1 MKSIFYSFAVA
12 TAFIFV
18 QSQTFANRPDNSV
31 KQDKGSLKEKDLD
44 AYYDSIYRADHP
56 LLEKVY
62 NEDPSSIGKHPAN
75 RQTTFSYSNSYVPN
89 SATVNTQKA
98 VGQIEIIPE
107 MSPSG
112 AKTYTIPIKSYKA
125 SGVFSPEISLSYNSQ
140 GRGSYAG
147 KGWTIGGLQS
157 ITRGNTTLYY
167 DGKTKGI
174 SMTPDDAFYLN
185 GVRLIRTS
193 NNSYEY
199 ETEQGHI
206 KVVAVV
212 SGNITRM
219 FNVYY
224 PNGYRAAFYLPTNN
238 YNLLEYPITQL
249 TDNLGRSIY
258 YSYTYSASHFHIR
271 TIEYENNKAKIQF
284 TYDDN
289 RADYVGGYSGGM
301 SLDCRLL
308 LKNITFSRNN
318 TELGTYTLS
327 HIINNNTSLLSQID
341 YSTNGSS
348 LNPLKFYYGNGSAVA
363 SYEDIS
369 CTYLAGY
376 NYQHRRQLRVTRG
389 RFDYSSG
396 DDGLFV
402 FPNETPYLYIN
413 EGSTKKFNNQY
424 PSDQT
429 IYAYC
434 NLSEDYAG
442 ILPELNTEEGFID
455 LFCADLEGQRIE
467 SLIKVNNKVNG
478 NLDQITFKVYK
489 HNVIAGIALHSTHNF
504 SFSTVY
510 TDGNQNKS
518 IQPKFYFPGDFNGDG
533 KMEIL
538 AVSAE
543 NPFGE
548 SYRPSK
554 CYIFD
559 LQNGTKLYEGHV
571 FSFHKEFPSSGDFNT
586 PEDNSD
592 KIIPLDYDGD
602 GKMDICHVT
611 ASGTTIYSFESNNGI
626 WSVNSGISNSLITK
640 SSLYSGRFYSC
651 GDFNGDGLTDIITS
665 DIRGYGTN
673 WTIYDS
679 EGDGSF
685 NFHYFQG
692 PNMQTSAESDFIIQ
706 DVDRDGTS
714 DLIELTSS
722 QMRTY
727 IMKNRQASL
736 SSTTSLNNE
745 NELVVPV
752 NTNSSTLT
760 YQLVSIK
767 GYIAK
772 LYAYMT
778 NLMTDQALTGMI
790 NSLGVI
796 DKNYY
801 YSIAKD
807 NYGIYVKSSSA
818 TFPYSN
824 LFEGIPVIAGNE
836 IFLNGSSKDINKYY
850 YENAVLHGQGM
861 GFRGFENI
869 RIKNKRGQFTTSTY
883 EPYNFSLLKEIDA
896 PTFRHTNTNSVTI
909 ASNKI
914 VQAVVSSATQYD
926 KLKGITSNT
935 SCTYDSYGQ
944 LLTESTTLPGNIS
957 VNKSFTYTNY
967 TNINSK
973 YHLGVLTTSAVAT
986 SRGNSQHT
994 ESKNYSSYNS
1004 FDQPQTIVE
1013 KVNGYTLKTTTLAYD
1028 NKGNITSRSI
1038 KPYSST
1044 VPRTSVYTYNSDN
1057 RLTNATTPVG
1067 TSQSFTYNT
1076 DGTISQMTDY
1086 TGNTTYNY
1094 DAFGRKINETSPDN
1108 SELNTSF
1115 AWDSSNGGLYSITM
1129 SGTGIPTVKTVYDA
1143 LNREVKNITTRFDGT
1158 KTMVVK
1164 SYDAYGNMNQE
1175 SLPYKNSAPVFNQ
1188 YTYDYYDRLTQKVEA
1203 GKTTTYT
1210 YSGLSTTANDGTTYT
1225 ITTTDA
1231 LGGVVSVADPAGT
1244 ITYTLNGAG
1253 NPIAITTP
1261 SDNGTIS
1268 TSITYDSYERKTA
1281 TNDPSYGTIAY
1292 SYDGSGRLQSE
1303 TNANNA
1309 TISYAYDN
1317 YDRLTTKTV
1326 PEFTTSYSY
1335 DNNLNALT
1343 AVTSTNGTST
1353 TYSYDAYGRLSSV
1366 RENAVDSKWL
1376 KKDYSYA
1383 NGRVSATQYT
1393 SQSGLL
1399 ATENYTYAN
1408 GWLKEVKLNNST
1420 SIFKLTSENGMGHT
1434 SQITTGNL
1442 TRNYSFS
1449 SYGLPTSR
1457 TILLGNSAN
1466 DVTTYNFNSVTGN
1479 LTSRAFPLKNKTEN
1493 FTYDNLYRLTNYDG
1507 TAVTYDDNG
1516 NILSKG
1522 DIGSFAYNISC
1533 KPFAVSEV
1541 TLSNSISAG
1550 AQSVSYNSF
1559 ERPATITD
1567 NGYTVSFTYN
1577 SEFDRVR
1584 MTKVRNSQTQLTRY
1598 YLGGCYELDIKPSG
1612 TTEKLYLN
1620 GGYYDAPAVLIKQ
1633 GSSSNVYNIVRDHLG
1648 SVTRIYNASGTLMQ
1662 ELSYDAWG
1670 RMRDPSTFTLYAPTS
1685 EPEPYLGRGYCG
1697 HEHLTGLGL
1706 INMNARLYDPVLGRF
1721 LAADPFVQ
1729 APNMTQNFNR
1739 YSYCLNNPLRFSD
1752 TSGEVIGIDDVIC
1765 IVVASA
1771 VIGGTINAISNSHN
1785 IHNFWDAF
1793 GYFSV
1798 GAAAGAVGAY
1808 AGGAIAIGGVIGGAL
1823 SGLVSGVSAG
1833 GILGAG
1839 NSFMA
1844 NGNFNQIWSD
1854 ALNGMIAGGVSGA
1867 VVGGIAGGVSSY
1879 LKGENIWTGKAN
1891 PTSIEPRRP
1900 QNPQPD
1906 AMPTKANADMS
1917 AQSAGE
1923 IQMST
1928 FIDDTIPLPSSV
1940 AKETMNSAA
1949 FPTGEGSNIV
1959 YYGIDDLPK
1968 IRYIG
1973 ITKRTPVNRFLEHLY
1988 SGTERAALRYFPIE
2002 GAQSLSRIQ
2011 ARIIEQQLIN
2021 TYGLGSNGGLL
2032 FNKINSISPRYWNNW
2047 GITIKI
2053 RF

>member
-1 MKSIFYSFAVA
+1 MKSIFRSLAVA
-12 TAFIFV
+12 TAFLLSV
-18 QSQTFANRPDNSV
+18 QGQVFASLSDNSV
-31 KQDKGSLKEKDLD
+31 KQDKDSLKRKDLD
-44 AYYDSIYRADHP
+44 AYYDSIYRAGHP

-62 NEDPSSIGKHPAN
+62 NKDPSSIGKHPSN
-75 RQTTFSYSNSYVPN
+75 RQTAFSYSNSHVPN
-89 SATVNTQKA
+89 SATVSTQKA
-98 VGQIEIIPE
+98 VGHIDIMPG

-112 AKTYTIPIKSYKA
+112 AKTYTIPIRCYKA
-125 SGVFSPEISLSYNSQ
+125 NGVFSPDISLSYNSQ
-140 GRGSYAG
+140 GCGSYVG

-157 ITRGNTTLYY
+157 ITRGNKTFYY

-193 NNSYEY
+193 NTAYEY

-212 SGNITRM
+212 SGNVTKY

-224 PNGYRAAFYLPTNN
+224 PNGYKAVFYYTSND
-238 YNLLEYPITQL
+238 YNLLEYPIREL
-249 TDNLGRSIY
+249 VDNLGMKIK
-258 YSYTYSASHFHIR
+258 YSYTFRGEHPHIK

-284 TYDDN
+284 TYDEN
-289 RADYVGGYSGGM
+289 RADYVGGYSGGE
-301 SLDCRLL
+301 SLDSKLL
-308 LKNITFSRNN
+308 LKNITCSRNN

-327 HIINNNTSLLSQID
+327 HIINHSTSLLSQID
-341 YSTNGSS
+341 YSANGSS
-348 LNPLKFYYGNGSAVA
+348 LNPLKFYYGDGSAAA
-363 SYEDIS
+363 SYDELS

-376 NYQHRRQLRVTRG
+376 NYQHRRQLRAVRG

-424 PSDQT
+424 PSNQT
-429 IYAYC
+429 IYAYY
-434 NLSEDYAG
+434 NLGEDYAG

-455 LFCADLEGQRIE
+455 LFCADLEGQRVE

-478 NLDQITFKVYK
+478 NLDQITFKIYK
-489 HNVIAGIALHSTHNF
+489 NNAISGITLYSTQNF

-548 SYRPSK
+548 SNRPSK

-571 FSFHKEFPSSGDFNT
+571 FSFHKEFPTSSDFNT

-611 ASGTTIYSFESNNGI
+611 TSGSTIYSFESNNGT
-626 WSVNSGISNSLITK
+626 WSVNTGISNSLISRSTLF
-640 SSLYSGRFYSC
+640 SECFYSC
-651 GDFNGDGLTDIITS
+651 GDFNGDRLTDIITS
-665 DIRGYGTN
+665 DIRGLGTN
-673 WTIYDS
+673 WTVYVS
-679 EGDGSF
+679 KGDGSF
-685 NFHYFQG
+685 NFHNLQG
-692 PNMQTSAESDFIIQ
+692 PNMQASAESDFIIQ
-706 DVDRDGTS
+706 DVDGDGTS

-722 QMRTY
+722 QMKTY

-736 SSTTSLNNE
+736 SSTTSLDNE

-752 NTNSSTLT
+752 NTNSSTLK
-760 YQLVSIK
+760 YQLVSIQ
-767 GYIAK
+767 GYMAK
-772 LYAYMT
+772 LYAYKT
-778 NLMTDQALTGMI
+778 NLMTDLALTGMI
-790 NSLGVI
+790 NSQGVI

-801 YSIAKD
+801 YRIAKD
-807 NYGIYVKSSSA
+807 GYGIYVKSSSA

-836 IFLNGSSKDINKYY
+836 IFLSGSSKDIKKYY

-861 GFRGFENI
+861 GFRGFEKI
-869 RIKNKRGQFTTSTY
+869 RMKNKRGQFTTSTY
-883 EPYNFSLLKEIDA
+883 EPYNFSLLKEVDA
-896 PTFRHTNTNSVTI
+896 PTFRHTNTNSVTV

-926 KLKGITSNT
+926 RLKEITGNT
-935 SCTYDSYGQ
+935 SYTYDTYGQ

-957 VNKSFTYTNY
+957 VSKSFTYTNY
-967 TNINSK
+967 TNISSK
-973 YHLGVLTTSAVAT
+973 YHLGVLTTSSVTT
-986 SRGNSQHT
+986 SRGSSQHT

-1004 FDQPQTIVE
+1004 FDQPLKIVE
-1013 KVNGYTLKTTTLAYD
+1013 KVNGHTLSTMTLVYD
-1028 NKGNITSRSI
+1028 NKGNITSKSI

-1044 VPRTSVYTYNSDN
+1044 APRTSIYTYNSDN
-1057 RLTNATTPVG
+1057 RLTSTTTPVG
-1067 TSQSFTYNT
+1067 TSQSFTYNI

-1094 DAFGRKINETSPDN
+1094 DAFGRKIKETSPDN

-1115 AWDSSNGGLYSITM
+1115 TWDSGNGGLYAVTK

-1164 SYDAYGNMNQE
+1164 TYDAYGNMNQE
-1175 SLPYKNSAPVFNQ
+1175 SLPYKNSASVFKQ

-1210 YSGLSTTANDGTTYT
+1210 YTGLSTRADDGTTYT

-1231 LGGVVSVADPAGT
+1231 LGGVVSVTDPAGT

-1253 NPIAITTP
+1253 NPTIVTTP
-1261 SDNGTIS
+1261 SNNGTIS
-1268 TSITYDSYERKTA
+1268 TSITYDSYERKT
-1281 TNDPSYGTIAY
+1281 TTVDPSYGTTTY

-1309 TISYAYDN
+1309 TISYTYDS
-1317 YDRLTTKTV
+1317 YDRLSTKTM
-1326 PEFTTSYSY
+1326 PEFTTSYTY

-1353 TYSYDAYGRLSSV
+1353 TYNYDSYGRLSSV

-1376 KKDYSYA
+1376 KKDYTYA
-1383 NGRVSATQYT
+1383 NGRVSTIQYT
-1393 SQSGLL
+1393 SQSGVLG
-1399 ATENYTYAN
+1399 TENYSYAN

-1420 SIFKLTSENGMGHT
+1420 SIFKLTSENGMGQT
-1434 SQITTGNL
+1434 SQITTGNIN
-1442 TRNYSFS
+1442 RSYSFN

-1457 TILLGNSAN
+1457 TILLGNSAH
-1466 DVTTYNFNSVTGN
+1466 DVATYSFNSATGN

-1507 TAVTYDDNG
+1507 TGVTYDDNG

-1522 DIGSFAYNISC
+1522 DVGSFAYNISG

-1550 AQSVSYNSF
+1550 AQSVSYLSF
-1559 ERPATITD
+1559 ERPGTITD

-1577 SEFDRVR
+1577 SDCDRVK
-1584 MTKVRNSQTQLTRY
+1584 MSKVKNGQTQLTRY
-1598 YLGGCYELDIKPSG
+1598 YLGGCYELDIRPSG

-1620 GGYYDAPAVLIKQ
+1620 GGYYDAPAVLVKL
-1633 GSSSNVYNIVRDHLG
+1633 GSSSSVYNIIRDHLG
-1648 SVTRIYNASGTLMQ
+1648 SITRVYNASGTLVQ
-1662 ELSYDAWG
+1662 ELNYDAWG
-1670 RMRDPSTFTLYAPTS
+1670 RMRDPSTFTLFAPSS

-1706 INMNARLYDPVLGRF
+1706 INMNARLYDPILGRF

-1739 YSYCLNNPLRFSD
+1739 YSYCLNNPLRFAD
-1752 TSGEVIGIDDVIC
+1752 TSGELFGIDDAILV
-1765 IVVASA
+1765 VVAGA
-1771 VIGGTINAISNSHN
+1771 IIGGTINAISNSKN
-1785 IHNFWDAF
+1785 IHNFWDAL
-1793 GYFSV
+1793 GYFGV

-1808 AGGAIAIGGVIGGAL
+1808 AGGAITIGGAIGGAL
-1823 SGLVSGVSAG
+1823 SGFVAGVSSGA
-1833 GILGAG
+1833 ILGAG
-1839 NSFMA
+1839 NSVMTY
-1844 NGNFNQIWSD
+1844 GNFDHVWGD
-1854 ALNGMIAGGVSGA
+1854 AFNGMVVGGISGA

-1879 LKGENIWTGKAN
+1879 LKGENIWTGEN
-1891 PTSIEPRRP
+1891 PSSINPRQP

-1906 AMPTKANADMS
+1906 AMPTKEVGVEPTSSQLIPSNENLTLSNRQELIHYTSKDCYIEIMKTKELKPSVGFKHARYGNGQYFTDLEPAN
-1917 AQSAGE
+1917 
-1923 IQMST
+1923 
-1928 FIDDTIPLPSSV
+1928 F
-1940 AKETMNSAA
+1940 TMGQVSRKL
-1949 FPTGEGSNIV
+1949 
-1959 YYGIDDLPK
+1959 YGIPWVRNKLQYFIKIDATGLNIIQNIPHNFLLP
-1968 IRYIG
+1968 G
-1973 ITKRTPVNRFLEHLY
+1973 NN
-1988 SGTERAALRYFPIE
+1988 
-2002 GAQSLSRIQ
+2002 SLNLQ
-2011 ARIIEQQLIN
+2011 NRIIDSGVTI
-2021 TYGLGSNGGLL
+2021 
-2032 FNKINSISPRYWNNW
+2032 FKI
-2047 GITIKI
+2047 KL
-2053 RF
+2053 

>member
-1 MKSIFYSFAVA
+1 MVYGSASASIP
-12 TAFIFV
+12 
-18 QSQTFANRPDNSV
+18 NNSEE
-31 KQDKGSLKEKDLD
+31 QKENTVRKADLD
-44 AYYDSIYRADHP
+44 AYYDSIYRAEHP
-56 LLEKVY
+56 LLEKIF
-62 NEDPSSIGKHPAN
+62 NDNPSSIGKHPVK
-75 RQTTFSYSNSYVPN
+75 RQTTFSYSNNYVPS
-89 SATVNTQKA
+89 SASVNTQKA
-98 VGQIEIIPE
+98 VGQIEITPGT
-107 MSPSG
+107 SPSG
-112 AKTYTIPIKSYKA
+112 AKTYIVPIKCYKA
-125 SGVFSPEISLSYNSQ
+125 DGVFSPDISLSYSSQ
-140 GRGSYAG
+140 GRGGSVG
-147 KGWTIGGLQS
+147 KGWTVGGLQS
-157 ITRGNTTLYY
+157 ITRGSRTLYY

-174 SMTPDDAFYLN
+174 EMTADDAFYLN

-193 NNSYEY
+193 SSTYEY

-206 KVVAVV
+206 KAVAVV
-212 SGNITRM
+212 SGNVTKY

-224 PNGYRAAFYLPTNN
+224 PNGYKAVFYYTTNDD
-238 YNLLEYPITQL
+238 NLLEYPITEL
-249 TDNLGRSIY
+249 TDNLGRKIN
-258 YSYTYSASHFHIR
+258 YSYTYSGAHFHIK
-271 TIEYENNKAKIQF
+271 TIKYENSKAKVQF
-284 TYDDN
+284 TYDEN
-289 RADYVGGYSGGM
+289 KADYIGGYRGGV
-301 SLDCRLL
+301 SLNSSLL
-308 LKNITFSRNN
+308 LKSITCSRNN
-318 TELGTYTLS
+318 TEIGTYNLS
-327 HIINNNTSLLSQID
+327 HITNNSTSLLSQID
-341 YSTNGSS
+341 YSANGNS
-348 LNPLKFYYGNGSAVA
+348 LNPLKFYYGDGSAA
-363 SYEDIS
+363 STYDDVS

-376 NYQHRRQLRVTRG
+376 NYQHRRQLRAVRG
-389 RFDYSSG
+389 RFNYYSG

-442 ILPELNTEEGFID
+442 LLPDLNTEEGFID

-478 NLDQITFKVYK
+478 NYDQISFKIYK
-489 HNVIAGIALHSTHNF
+489 HNAVTGINLYNTRTF
-504 SFSTVY
+504 SFSTAY
-510 TDGNQNKS
+510 TDGEQNKS
-518 IQPKFYFPGDFNGDG
+518 VQPKFYFPGDFNGDG
-533 KMEIL
+533 KMEVL

-548 SYRPSK
+548 SNRPSK

-559 LQNGTKLYEGHV
+559 LQNGVKLYEGHV
-571 FSFHKEFPSSGDFNT
+571 FSFHKEFPTSGDFTT

-592 KIIPLDYDGD
+592 KIIPLDYNGD
-602 GKMDICHVT
+602 GKTDICHVS
-611 ASGTTIYSFESNNGI
+611 ASGSTIYSFDCNNGT
-626 WSVNSGISNSLITK
+626 WSANTVGNSALITRSLL
-640 SSLYSGRFYSC
+640 SSDRFYLN
-651 GDFNGDGLTDIITS
+651 GDFNGDGLTDILVSSFRGSNSNYWTLYTS
-665 DIRGYGTN
+665 R
-673 WTIYDS
+673 
-679 EGDGSF
+679 GDGGFDFS
-685 NFHYFQG
+685 NIQG
-692 PNMQTSAESDFIIQ
+692 PNLANSSESDFIAQ
-706 DVDRDGTS
+706 DVDGDGIS
-714 DLIELTSS
+714 DIIELSSS
-722 QMRTY
+722 QMKTY
-727 IMKNRQASL
+727 ITKNQQANQAS
-736 SSTTSLNNE
+736 TISLNSE

-752 NTNSSTLT
+752 NTNSTTLT

-767 GYIAK
+767 GYMAK
-772 LYAYMT
+772 LYAYKT

-807 NYGIYVKSSSA
+807 HYGIYVKSSSA
-818 TFPYSN
+818 SFPYSN

-836 IFLNGSSKDINKYY
+836 VFLNGSSKDIKKYY

-861 GFRGFENI
+861 GFRGFEK
-869 RIKNKRGQFTTSTY
+869 IKTLNKRGQLTTTIY
-883 EPYNFSLLKEIDA
+883 EPYNFSLLKEVDA
-896 PTFRHTNTNSVTI
+896 PTFRHTNTNSVVV

-914 VQAVVSSATQYD
+914 VKAVVSSATHYD
-926 KLKGITSNT
+926 KLKEFTGNISY
-935 SCTYDSYGQ
+935 TYDTYGQ
-944 LLTESTTLPGNIS
+944 LLSESTTLPGSIS
-957 VNKSFTYTNY
+957 VSKTFSYTNY

-973 YHLGVLTTSAVAT
+973 YHLGVPATSTLTTR
-986 SRGNSQHT
+986 RGSSQHT
-994 ESKNYSSYNS
+994 ETKQYTSYNA

-1013 KVNGYTLKTTTLAYD
+1013 KVNGNTVRTTTLTYD
-1028 NKGNITSRSI
+1028 NKGNITSKSI
-1038 KPYSST
+1038 KPYSS
-1044 VPRTSVYTYNSDN
+1044 VPRTSTYTYTNEN
-1057 RLTNATTPVG
+1057 RLASATPPIG
-1067 TSQSFTYNT
+1067 ASQSFTYNT
-1076 DGTISQMTDY
+1076 DGTLSQMAEY
-1086 TGNTTYNY
+1086 TGNNTYNY
-1094 DAFGRKINETSPDN
+1094 DAFGRKIKETSPDN
-1108 SELNTSF
+1108 TELNISF
-1115 AWDSSNGGLYSITM
+1115 TWDSGNGGLYAVTKSIT
-1129 SGTGIPTVKTVYDA
+1129 GHPTVKTVYDA

-1175 SLPYKNSAPVFNQ
+1175 SLPYKNSAPVFKQ
-1188 YTYDYYDRLTQKVEA
+1188 YTYDNYDRLTQKVEA
-1203 GKTTTYT
+1203 GKTTAYTYT
-1210 YSGLSTTANDGTTYT
+1210 GLSTRADDGTTYT
-1225 ITTTDA
+1225 VTTTDA

-1253 NPIAITTP
+1253 NPTAVTTP

-1281 TNDPSYGTIAY
+1281 TNDPSYGTTTY
-1292 SYDGSGRLQSE
+1292 SYDGSGRLQNE

-1366 RENAVDSKWL
+1366 RENVVDSKWL

-1383 NGRVSATQYT
+1383 NGRVSAIQYT

-1399 ATENYTYAN
+1399 GTENFTYAN

-1420 SIFKLTSENGMGHT
+1420 SIFKLTSENSMGQP
-1434 SQITTGNL
+1434 SQISTGNL
-1442 TRNYSFS
+1442 TRSYSFN
-1449 SYGLPTSR
+1449 SYGMPTAR
-1457 TILLGNSAN
+1457 TTLLGNSAQ
-1466 DVTTYNFNSVTGN
+1466 DVVAYSFNSATGN
-1479 LTSRAFPLKNKTEN
+1479 LTSRAFPMKSKTEN
-1493 FTYDNLYRLTNYDG
+1493 FTYDNLNRLTNFGG
-1507 TAVTYDDNG
+1507 TGVTYDDNG

-1522 DIGSFAYNISC
+1522 DVGSFAYTVSG

-1577 SEFDRVR
+1577 SDYDRVR

-1598 YLGGCYELDIKPSG
+1598 YIGGCYELDIKPSG

-1633 GSSSNVYNIVRDHLG
+1633 GSSSSVYNIVRDHLG
-1648 SVTRIYNASGTLMQ
+1648 SVTRVYNASGTLVQ

-1670 RMRDPSTFTLYAPTS
+1670 RMRDPSTFTLYAPMS

-1739 YSYCLNNPLRFSD
+1739 YSYCLNNPLRFAD
-1752 TSGEVIGIDDVIC
+1752 TSGELFGIDDAIF

-1771 VIGGTINAISNSHN
+1771 IIGGTINAISNGQN
-1785 IHNFWDAF
+1785 IHNFWDAL

-1839 NSFMA
+1839 NSLMT
-1844 NGNFNQIWSD
+1844 NGNFNQIWGD

-1906 AMPTKANADMS
+1906 AMPTKPQLDKQITQQEEIL
-1917 AQSAGE
+1917 QSVSYDIEVNQTNLYSGVLTDGK
-1923 IQMST
+1923 S
-1928 FIDDTIPLPSSV
+1928 F
-1940 AKETMNSAA
+1940 
-1949 FPTGEGSNIV
+1949 NINR
-1959 YYGIDDLPK
+1959 PK
-1968 IRYIG
+1968 IRGYDIRIDNQMDKFHDFPRLLDSDIIKYGHMEQVGNTAGFIAKGHINGIAGYYNINVNMKTGMIFHRLFYSIDNRYQIYI
-1973 ITKRTPVNRFLEHLY
+1973 KD
-1988 SGTERAALRYFPIE
+1988 A
-2002 GAQSLSRIQ
+2002 
-2011 ARIIEQQLIN
+2011 
-2021 TYGLGSNGGLL
+2021 NGNPW
-2032 FNKINSISPRYWNNW
+2032 FFFK
-2047 GITIKI
+2047 K
-2053 RF
+2053 